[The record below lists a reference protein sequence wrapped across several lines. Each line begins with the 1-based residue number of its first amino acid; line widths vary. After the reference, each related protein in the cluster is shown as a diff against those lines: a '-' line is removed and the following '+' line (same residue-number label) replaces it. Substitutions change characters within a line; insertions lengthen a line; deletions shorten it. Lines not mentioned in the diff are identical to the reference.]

1 MHIYVV
7 VQFYPWFKFY
17 FLLFLGIVMYDNEF
31 ETKVQIKF
39 EIKIFILGSNKIWSK
54 DIIEA
59 KYIKLGLVKFMI
71 KKILLTTEGGK
82 LMGNFAIHIP
92 GIKFRVLTPWKWHIT
107 CWPANLKSVLVWG
120 FLCCLPHWIETK
132 PRQLTMRKAD

>member
-1 MHIYVV
+1 
-7 VQFYPWFKFY
+7 
-17 FLLFLGIVMYDNEF
+17 MYDNEF

-92 GIKFRVLTPWKWHIT
+92 GI
-107 CWPANLKSVLVWG
+107 
-120 FLCCLPHWIETK
+120 
-132 PRQLTMRKAD
+132 